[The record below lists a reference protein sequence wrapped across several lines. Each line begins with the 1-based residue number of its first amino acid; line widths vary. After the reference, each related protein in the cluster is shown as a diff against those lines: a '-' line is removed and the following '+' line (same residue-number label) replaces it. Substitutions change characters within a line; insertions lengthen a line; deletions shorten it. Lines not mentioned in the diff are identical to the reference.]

1 MENNILKLTENND
14 IEGVR
19 KAIAEGVDVNVQ
31 DRYSQG
37 GNDWT
42 ALMIAIVRNQ
52 FEIVELLLE
61 AKANLYIKDIC
72 GKTALDYAIM
82 RNNRKIIELLK
93 NHLKPIKVIVPT
105 SKVIQ
110 INTNQKEGDLIQT
123 ALCEDGSVW
132 IYVNEKWTSILN
144 NLTN

>member
-1 MENNILKLTENND
+1 M
-14 IEGVR
+14 
-19 KAIAEGVDVNVQ
+19 
-31 DRYSQG
+31 
-37 GNDWT
+37 
-42 ALMIAIVRNQ
+42 
-52 FEIVELLLE
+52 LE

>member
-42 ALMIAIVRNQ
+42 ALMTAIIRNQ

-82 RNNRKIIELLK
+82 RNNIKIIELLK
-93 NHLKPIKVIVPT
+93 NHLKPIKVIAPT